1 MTSVLTARLQTVE
14 ASSEPEP
21 TASPAFAAAQDRP
34 PESRSRIASTWQHR
48 PPWSVVAR
56 ASGRQQLPRVRGE
69 HAVAD
74 TDLPQVG
81 DMFLTGTL
89 VFNNGDHAEFRPV
102 VVVRAPQR
110 SEDLLTTIQRSSTAT
125 WQRGIDH
132 PADRSLGLTLS
143 ARCDHFLASAN
154 RLGRLHAEW
163 LDPLIAAWEEM

>member
-1 MTSVLTARLQTVE
+1 
-14 ASSEPEP
+14 
-21 TASPAFAAAQDRP
+21 
-34 PESRSRIASTWQHR
+34 
-48 PPWSVVAR
+48 
-56 ASGRQQLPRVRGE
+56 
-69 HAVAD
+69 
-74 TDLPQVG
+74 
-81 DMFLTGTL
+81 MFLTGTL